1 MSPRNQG
8 RMRKL
13 SWRKVFYASPRV
25 EAIQKLQKETLEK
38 KKDYVEVEA
47 ENLDKFNSNLK
58 TRKIRILELKA
69 GYFDIFFHFFI
80 NF

>member
-25 EAIQKLQKETLEK
+25 KVIQKLQKETLEK

-47 ENLDKFNSNLK
+47 ENLDKFNLK
-58 TRKIRILELKA
+58 TRKIGILELKA

-80 NF
+80 Y